1 MRKLLLILCCMS
13 VLSIA
18 SASDGKEEKDTFSV
32 QVLVVDAET
41 EEPIPAAKVKIDQ
54 QKHQSYTGL
63 DGLANFDNFQE
74 GVYDIEVSFVSYEKQ
89 CLKAQMLDMKNH
101 QLIVKL

>member
-1 MRKLLLILCCMS
+1 MS

-18 SASDGKEEKDTFSV
+18 SASDGKEEKEKDTFSV

-54 QKHQSYTGL
+54 QKRQSYTGL

-74 GVYDIEVSFVSYEKQ
+74 RIYDIEVSFVSYEKQ
-89 CLKAQMLDMKNH
+89 CLKAQKLDVKNH
-101 QLIVKL
+101 QLIIKL